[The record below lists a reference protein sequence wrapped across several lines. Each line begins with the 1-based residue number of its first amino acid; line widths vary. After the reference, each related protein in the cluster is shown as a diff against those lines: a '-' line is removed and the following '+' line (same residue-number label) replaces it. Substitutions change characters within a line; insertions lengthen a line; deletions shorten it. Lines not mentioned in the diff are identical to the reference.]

1 MSPKTKD
8 LSMLTNR
15 PVQEVDISTICQFPR
30 SELELFFMF
39 PKATYPLTVN
49 QLKDAIAQRTDST
62 VVLMDGRVVGFAN
75 FYVCEPG
82 EKCAIGN
89 VIVAPDARGQGV
101 GQYLIETM
109 VQIALTQYQAKEV
122 RISCFNQNVSGLLLY
137 QKLGFRPFEIES
149 RIDKQGNRVA
159 SIHMKLSRPVVQH

>member
-8 LSMLTNR
+8 LSMLTHR

-39 PKATYPLTVN
+39 PKATYPLTVE
-49 QLKDAIAQRTDST
+49 QLSAAIAQRSEST
-62 VVLMDGRVVGFAN
+62 VILLDGRVVGFAN
-75 FYVCEPG
+75 FYGCEPG

-101 GQYLIETM
+101 GKYLIETM
-109 VQIALTQYQAKEV
+109 IQIALTKHMVKEV
-122 RISCFNQNVSGLLLY
+122 QISCFNQNVPGLLLY
-137 QKLGFRPFEIES
+137 QKLGFRPFELES